1 MTELDGGSPTA
12 LNAPILYV
20 GFSSVLHRGEGLME
34 ASGRVTL
41 DSGRQPFESAHHLSD
56 ALAPYP
62 DLQLVLTTSWTRWFG
77 DADTAALLPRELRQ
91 KVVGTTREYP
101 PRFGEL
107 QNGSG
112 RTWSIIRHAG
122 AHRLNKWLA
131 IGDDFRGVPLD
142 LMSRFFVVPKD
153 TGLETPGMR
162 EVLSVWLAKNMSV
175 HPTSSGR
182 EQ

>member
-1 MTELDGGSPTA
+1 MTELEGGSSIDPS
-12 LNAPILYV
+12 APILYL
-20 GFSSVLHRGEGLME
+20 GFSGVLHRGEGLME
-34 ASGRVTL
+34 ADGRVTL

-62 DLQLVLTTSWTRWFG
+62 DLQLVLTTSWMRWCG
-77 DADTAALLPRELRQ
+77 DADTIALLPGELRQ
-91 KVVGTTREYP
+91 RVVGTTREYP

-122 AHRLNKWLA
+122 AHRLKTWFA
-131 IGDDFRGVPLD
+131 IADDFRGVPLD

-153 TGLETPGMR
+153 TGLETTSMR
-162 EVLSVWLAKNMSV
+162 EVLREWLAKNMSG
-175 HPTSSGR
+175 HPPCTR
-182 EQ
+182 I

>member
-1 MTELDGGSPTA
+1 MTELDGGFPIDPNTPT
-12 LNAPILYV
+12 LYM
-20 GFSSVLHRGEGLME
+20 GFSGVLHCGEGMVD
-34 ASGRVTL
+34 ACGSVTL
-41 DSGRQPFESAHHLSD
+41 DSGRQPFEYAHYLSE

-62 DLQLVLTTSWTRWFG
+62 DLRLVLTTNWAWWFG
-77 DADTAALLPRELRQ
+77 DADTIALLPSALRRR
-91 KVVGTTREYP
+91 VVGTTREYP

-122 AHRLNKWLA
+122 AHRLGNWLA

-153 TGLETPGMR
+153 TGPETPYMQQ
-162 EVLSVWLAKNMSV
+162 LFHAWLASIV
-175 HPTSSGR
+175 TEGR
-182 EQ
+182 A